1 MNCFDNAHKS
11 DTTLMQFENMQ
22 KTQFGGVF
30 CQCLSYKLCASELVD
45 ILTFCVL

>member
-1 MNCFDNAHKS
+1 MHC

-22 KTQFGGVF
+22 KTRFGVF